1 MDKEKLGELKIQ
13 LQLLLNESQE
23 YVQEIP
29 PTQLYAAL
37 GVVLFTVF
45 FFLLSKFV
53 SRASFFFPVLSNFFV
68 PSELL
73 LHTLMKSMLSLF

>member
-1 MDKEKLGELKIQ
+1 MDFWREAMDKEKLGELKIQ
-13 LQLLLNESQE
+13 LQLLLNEAQE

-53 SRASFFFPVLSNFFV
+53 SRASFFFFSSSV
-68 PSELL
+68 
-73 LHTLMKSMLSLF
+73 